1 MIVGL
6 CGLAGC
12 GKNAV
17 AEILARLEGAE
28 VIAFAGPIYEAVAAI
43 TGLSA
48 AELQNRERKETP
60 LPWLGKS
67 PRELL
72 QTLGTEWGRES
83 VHPEIWVRTAMRR
96 AAACPLAVI
105 TDCRF
110 TNEAQAVRKA
120 GGVVWQVRRHTAG
133 LGGQAGRHSS
143 EAGIPEEL
151 IDLRIEN
158 NGTLRDLEAAVEA
171 AWHTL
176 HHDTIRVSPR

>member
-1 MIVGL
+1 MIIGL

-17 AEILARLEGAE
+17 AEILARRQGAE

-43 TGLSA
+43 TGLSI
-48 AELQNRERKETP
+48 AELQDRERKEIP

-96 AAACPLAVI
+96 ASASRLAVI

-110 TNEAQAVRKA
+110 TNEAQAIRQA
-120 GGVVWQVRRHTAG
+120 GGRVWQVRRRASG
-133 LGGQAGRHSS
+133 LGGQTGRHAS
-143 EAGIPEEL
+143 EAGIPDEL
-151 IDLRIEN
+151 VDLRIDN
-158 NGTLRDLEAAVEA
+158 NGTLADLEAAVDA

-176 HHDTIRVSPR
+176 HDATMNV

>member
-1 MIVGL
+1 MIIGL

-17 AEILARLEGAE
+17 AEILARRQGAE
-28 VIAFAGPIYEAVAAI
+28 VIAFAGPIYEAVSAI
-43 TGLSA
+43 TGLSVS
-48 AELQNRERKETP
+48 ELADRPVKEVA

-96 AAACPLAVI
+96 AAGCRLAVI

-110 TNEAQAVRKA
+110 TNEAQAIRRA
-120 GGVVWQVRRHTAG
+120 GGFVWQVRRRAAG
-133 LGGQAGRHSS
+133 LGGNAGRHSS

-151 IDLRIEN
+151 VDLRIDN
-158 NGTLRDLEAAVEA
+158 NGTLGDLEAAVDA

-176 HHDTIRVSPR
+176 HDATMKV

>member
-1 MIVGL
+1 MIIGL

-17 AEILARLEGAE
+17 ADILARLEGAE
-28 VIAFAGPIYEAVAAI
+28 IIAFAGPIYDAVAAI
-43 TGLSA
+43 TGLSVA
-48 AELQNRERKETP
+48 QLQDRSRKEAT

-96 AAACPLAVI
+96 AAACQLAVI

-110 TNEAQAVRKA
+110 VNEAQAIRRA
-120 GGVVWQVRRHTAG
+120 GGVVWQVRRQAAG
-133 LGGQAGRHSS
+133 LGGNAGQHAS

-176 HHDTIRVSPR
+176 HDATIRVSPR

>member
-1 MIVGL
+1 MIIAL

-17 AEILARLEGAE
+17 AEILARRQGAE

-48 AELQNRERKETP
+48 DQLADRAVKEAP

-96 AAACPLAVI
+96 AAACRLAVI

-110 TNEAQAVRKA
+110 TNEAQAVKKA
-120 GGVVWQVRRHTAG
+120 GGVVWQVRRHVAG
-133 LGGQAGRHSS
+133 LAGSAGRHSS

-151 IDLRIEN
+151 IDLRIDN
-158 NGTLRDLEAAVEA
+158 NGTLLGLEAAVDA

-176 HHDTIRVSPR
+176 HDVTIGV